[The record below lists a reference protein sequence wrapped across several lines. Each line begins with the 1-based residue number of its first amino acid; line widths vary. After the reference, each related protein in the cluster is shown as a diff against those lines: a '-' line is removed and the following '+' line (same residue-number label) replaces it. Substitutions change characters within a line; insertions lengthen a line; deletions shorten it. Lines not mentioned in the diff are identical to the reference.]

1 MNSLRQSCYEFIVDN
16 PLFLANLPRLLALRW
31 DTFSFDTQ
39 VQEIATGQR
48 NDERA
53 MIFITLRGKIE
64 YTP

>member
-31 DTFSFDTQ
+31 DSFLFDTQ
-39 VQEIATGQR
+39 VQETATGQR

-53 MIFITLRGKIE
+53 MIFITHREKIE